1 MEGKGEGEV
10 LSLTLKEVYLSV
22 TRVSVRAQQ
31 RRRASIHRGSQNLRI
46 LTRRSLLHHQLPIS
60 FLLLVPKEVMELFS
74 VFSRSPPP
82 PSCLCPCLP
91 LDSSLRS
98 PWSSQIP
105 GLARLPPLQLQPS
118 SRTTQTSSTLC
129 SRGSGERCHRQA
141 RSMSPSPP
149 PQ

>member
-1 MEGKGEGEV
+1 MEGEGEV

-31 RRRASIHRGSQNLRI
+31 RRRASIYRGSQNLNLRI

-74 VFSRSPPP
+74 VFSCSPPP
-82 PSCLCPCLP
+82 PSYLCPCLP